1 MLLTSWIILII
12 TMAHPSHAPLLAPQ
26 TGTWEAFGSGAEQE
40 LEKMVQTAQYAVHY
54 RPQQLTMGW
63 VYLCDTYAR
72 ALDLTLV
79 RERV

>member
-1 MLLTSWIILII
+1 MLLTSSIILII
-12 TMAHPSHAPLLAPQ
+12 AITQFSQAPLLAPQ